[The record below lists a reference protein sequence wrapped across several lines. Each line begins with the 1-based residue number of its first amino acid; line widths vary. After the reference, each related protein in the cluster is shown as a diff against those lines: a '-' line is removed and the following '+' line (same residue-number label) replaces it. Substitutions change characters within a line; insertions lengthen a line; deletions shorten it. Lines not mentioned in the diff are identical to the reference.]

1 VASDGAV
8 PLDEIV
14 RGGVRAKPDV
24 AALASLDRNKLCVLV
39 WHYHDDDVPGPEAE
53 VRLTIESFPMAKSE
67 AKLQHFR
74 IDQNHSNAFAE
85 WKRMGSPQ
93 QPTPEQYAQLEK
105 AGHLAALHPARNIQA
120 ESGKATVSL
129 MVPRQA
135 VSLLHF
141 TW

>member
-1 VASDGAV
+1 
-8 PLDEIV
+8 
-14 RGGVRAKPDV
+14 
-24 AALASLDRNKLCVLV
+24 
-39 WHYHDDDVPGPEAE
+39 
-53 VRLTIESFPMAKSE
+53 MAKSE

-93 QPTPEQYAQLEK
+93 QPTPEQYGQLEK
-105 AGHLAALHPARNIQA
+105 AGHLAAFHPAQNIQV
-120 ESGKATVSL
+120 ENGKATMSL

-135 VSLLHF
+135 VSLLQF